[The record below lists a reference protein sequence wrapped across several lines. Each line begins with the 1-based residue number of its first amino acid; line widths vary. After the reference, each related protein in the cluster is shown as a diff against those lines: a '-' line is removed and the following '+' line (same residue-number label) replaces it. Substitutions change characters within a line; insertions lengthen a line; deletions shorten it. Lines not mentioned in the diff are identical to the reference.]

1 MMMFL
6 KQSIHVEVVVAFLG
20 VWRKLCRVALWQ
32 SRRPRLMSVPFFWRQ
47 SPQRMPCL
55 RLDLQRDFWELLREK
70 LYIEELYCGVP
81 RRRRREVS
89 SQQTMLYQHGIIE
102 SVLRANTWF
111 SFFEWNSDLENEAQ
125 VFKLFFFFYSK
136 DWKKHLIQHNI
147 NISKLPNILFVLQVI
162 HNSTCSTQLNVL
174 SQWNR
179 HKTYHS
185 IICVLI

>member
-1 MMMFL
+1 MPFWACGENCAV
-6 KQSIHVEVVVAFLG
+6 K
-20 VWRKLCRVALWQ
+20 CRVALWH
-32 SRRPRLMSVPFFWRQ
+32 SGRPRLMSVPFFWRQ

-55 RLDLQRDFWELLREK
+55 RLDLQRDFWELLSEK
-70 LYIEELYCGVP
+70 LYIEELYCSVP

-111 SFFEWNSDLENEAQ
+111 SFFDWNSDLENQAL
-125 VFKLFFFFYSK
+125 VIKLFFFLFK
-136 DWKKHLIQHNI
+136 RLKKKHFIQHNI

>member
-1 MMMFL
+1 MPFWACGENCAV
-6 KQSIHVEVVVAFLG
+6 K
-20 VWRKLCRVALWQ
+20 CRVALWH

-55 RLDLQRDFWELLREK
+55 RLDLQRDFWELLSEK
-70 LYIEELYCGVP
+70 LYIEELYCSVP

-111 SFFEWNSDLENEAQ
+111 SFLKWTSYLENQAQ
-125 VFKLFFFFYSK
+125 VIKFFIQK
-136 DWKKHLIQHNI
+136 IEKKRLIQHNI

>member
-1 MMMFL
+1 MPFWACGENCAV
-6 KQSIHVEVVVAFLG
+6 K
-20 VWRKLCRVALWQ
+20 CRVALWQ

-70 LYIEELYCGVP
+70 LYIEELYCSVP

-111 SFFEWNSDLENEAQ
+111 SFFDWNSDLENQAL
-125 VFKLFFFFYSK
+125 VIKLFFFLFKKLKKTLYTAK
-136 DWKKHLIQHNI
+136 VFKKRVIFVDWGHIYGPKGVFWGSTSRSPCCVFLALSWNTNESTDRLSRAI
-147 NISKLPNILFVLQVI
+147 N
-162 HNSTCSTQLNVL
+162 
-174 SQWNR
+174 
-179 HKTYHS
+179 
-185 IICVLI
+185 